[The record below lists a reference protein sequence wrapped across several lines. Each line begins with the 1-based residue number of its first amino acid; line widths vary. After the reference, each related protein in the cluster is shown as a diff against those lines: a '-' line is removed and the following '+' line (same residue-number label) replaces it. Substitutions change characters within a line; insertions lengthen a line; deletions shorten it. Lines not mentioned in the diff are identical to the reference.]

1 MKGKHARKIILPII
15 IASFVGLYFLAM
27 AIFLVE
33 VSVNTNKWWVS
44 LFAII
49 PVALLG
55 MLIAVTHERIK
66 EIKGGQ
72 EDDLSKY

>member
-49 PVALLG
+49 PAALLG